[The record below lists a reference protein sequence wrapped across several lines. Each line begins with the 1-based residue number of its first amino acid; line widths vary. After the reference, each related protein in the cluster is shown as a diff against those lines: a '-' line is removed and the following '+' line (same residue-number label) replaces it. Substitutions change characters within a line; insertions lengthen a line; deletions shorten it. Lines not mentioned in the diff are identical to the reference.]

1 MSSQSAT
8 GGTQTS
14 YCDMQN
20 KWFEHVTFVMN
31 VGQSEC
37 PLSTIEIGVESL
49 PVIKQKVLVLH
60 HRWSSTSNIQY

>member
-1 MSSQSAT
+1 MLEVEP
-8 GGTQTS
+8 

-49 PVIKQKVLVLH
+49 PGVASVK
-60 HRWSSTSNIQY
+60 